1 MTHDV
6 MSSDLTQMPGAPVGP
21 PMIGALLRIPL
32 DAVLA
37 RMLDGLHADG
47 FGDLNAA
54 HLPVL
59 RWPGPDGRRPSDLAR
74 EARMSRQ
81 AINYLLGELERL
93 GYVVRRD
100 DPDDRRSKRVHLTE
114 RGRAVARS
122 IRGTV
127 RAIEREWEEELGAER
142 LDALRELLRDLNGT
156 RAVRA
161 LRGTPDGAAAS

>member
-1 MTHDV
+1 MAHDMT
-6 MSSDLTQMPGAPVGP
+6 SSDLTEMPDPPVGP
-21 PMIGALLRIPL
+21 PMIGALLRMPL
-32 DAVLA
+32 DAVMA

-74 EARMSRQ
+74 ETRMSRQ

-100 DPDDRRSKRVHLTE
+100 DPDDRRSKRVHLTG
-114 RGRAVARS
+114 RGREVVRS
-122 IRGTV
+122 VRGTV
-127 RAIEREWEEELGAER
+127 RAVERELEEELGPDR
-142 LDALRELLRDLNGT
+142 LGRLRELLQDLNGT
-156 RAVRA
+156 RMVRD
-161 LRGTPDGAAAS
+161 RRSTEG